1 MSDSESIIRLLK
13 AAEKRVRGNR
23 MVQEI
28 AYGLAIAL
36 VLPVLFKILDFF
48 VGFRLTTV
56 AIFFAVWGIIT
67 LVWLVWRTRGLGES
81 LQKVAASLD
90 SRSSGHDQIKTAYW
104 FIRNPKESDWVD
116 VQIQRAAASARSMA
130 VNSLYP
136 RQLPRASY
144 MAIGL
149 ILLLGLLN
157 FAPLPWNKNWL
168 LGEGAPAFTLD
179 DADKAALQHALE
191 LLKKA
196 EELQKTDLAEK
207 LAQIIRALQEGGMSK
222 DQLSKSLSDLQN
234 AIAERN
240 LDAGQITDG
249 LERIAKALDPS
260 QLTKPTAKEIFKL
273 DLNKAADEVRTLEK
287 NLPSQTEPKLNEM
300 AERFQEASDVAGQ
313 GLEQLSQHL
322 ANTAAAMKRRDTAA
336 GQQGLRQVATELE
349 RLQRVLESQRL
360 QAEAGG
366 ELSGVSD
373 SVGGTPGEIGG
384 GESTPGQG
392 EGEGQGQGEGDGG
405 EGRGGQGQGTGRG
418 QGQGEGEGEGG
429 GEGDGGEV
437 GQVGPGGGEG
447 GKGVGTSGPFPMRG
461 DPTSLETQLDKE
473 PLPIRPTRGSRPETI
488 EEASQ
493 RERSRLDYRNVK
505 SNLTPAQKD
514 TLNQDPIPFE
524 QRQFVKEYIESL
536 RP

>member
-313 GLEQLSQHL
+313 GLEQ
-322 ANTAAAMKRRDTAA
+322 
-336 GQQGLRQVATELE
+336 
-349 RLQRVLESQRL
+349 
-360 QAEAGG
+360 
-366 ELSGVSD
+366 
-373 SVGGTPGEIGG
+373 
-384 GESTPGQG
+384 
-392 EGEGQGQGEGDGG
+392 
-405 EGRGGQGQGTGRG
+405 
-418 QGQGEGEGEGG
+418 
-429 GEGDGGEV
+429 
-437 GQVGPGGGEG
+437 
-447 GKGVGTSGPFPMRG
+447 
-461 DPTSLETQLDKE
+461 
-473 PLPIRPTRGSRPETI
+473 
-488 EEASQ
+488 
-493 RERSRLDYRNVK
+493 
-505 SNLTPAQKD
+505 
-514 TLNQDPIPFE
+514 
-524 QRQFVKEYIESL
+524 
-536 RP
+536 

>member
-366 ELSGVSD
+366 ELSGVSAQQIAPLRNSRLD
-373 SVGGTPGEIGG
+373 PNVPEQRVPRRVNGRRFQGPDQRDLAPSRRERRVIEERVELGDETSEGRHHVTNERLGCPAQSRFEVLEPKVGGRD
-384 GESTPGQG
+384 
-392 EGEGQGQGEGDGG
+392 GDH
-405 EGRGGQGQGTGRG
+405 RGSQCVQSRSGFQLAQPARGLFPAFLGRG
-418 QGQGEGEGEGG
+418 Q
-429 GEGDGGEV
+429 
-437 GQVGPGGGEG
+437 
-447 GKGVGTSGPFPMRG
+447 
-461 DPTSLETQLDKE
+461 
-473 PLPIRPTRGSRPETI
+473 
-488 EEASQ
+488 
-493 RERSRLDYRNVK
+493 ERLHRS
-505 SNLTPAQKD
+505 
-514 TLNQDPIPFE
+514 
-524 QRQFVKEYIESL
+524 
-536 RP
+536 

>member
-1 MSDSESIIRLLK
+1 LSF
-13 AAEKRVRGNR
+13 
-23 MVQEI
+23 
-28 AYGLAIAL
+28 
-36 VLPVLFKILDFF
+36 PVLFKILDFF

-405 EGRGGQGQGTGRG
+405 EGRGGQGQGTGPRAR
-418 QGQGEGEGEGG
+418 
-429 GEGDGGEV
+429 
-437 GQVGPGGGEG
+437 PG
-447 GKGVGTSGPFPMRG
+447 
-461 DPTSLETQLDKE
+461 
-473 PLPIRPTRGSRPETI
+473 
-488 EEASQ
+488 
-493 RERSRLDYRNVK
+493 
-505 SNLTPAQKD
+505 
-514 TLNQDPIPFE
+514 
-524 QRQFVKEYIESL
+524 
-536 RP
+536 

>member
-23 MVQEI
+23 VLQEI

-56 AIFFAVWGIIT
+56 EIFFVVWGLAT
-67 LVWLVWRTRGLGES
+67 VMWLIWRTRGLGEP
-81 LQKVAASLD
+81 LQKIAANVD
-90 SRSSGHDQIKTAYW
+90 TRSSGHDQLKTAYW
-104 FIRNPKESDWVD
+104 FIRNPKDSEWVD
-116 VQIQRAAASARSMA
+116 AQIQRAAASARSIA
-130 VNSLYP
+130 VTSLYP
-136 RQLPRASY
+136 RQLPRVSY
-144 MAIGL
+144 IAIGL
-149 ILLLGLLN
+149 VLLLGLLN
-157 FAPLPWNKNWL
+157 FAPVPWNRNWL
-168 LGEGAPAFTLD
+168 LGEGAPAFALD

-196 EELQKTDLAEK
+196 EELQQTDLAEK

-260 QLTKPTAKEIFKL
+260 LLTKPVAKEIFKL
-273 DLNKAADEVRTLEK
+273 DLNKAAEEVRNLEK
-287 NLPSQTEPKLNEM
+287 NLPSQSEPKLKEM

-313 GLEQLSQHL
+313 GLEQLSQYL
-322 ANTAAAMKRRDTAA
+322 ANTAASMRRRDTAT

-360 QAEAGG
+360 QSEAGG
-366 ELSGVSD
+366 ELAGVSD
-373 SVGGTPGEIGG
+373 SVGGTPGELGG

-392 EGEGQGQGEGDGG
+392 EGEGQGQGEGEGG

-418 QGQGEGEGEGG
+418 QGQGEGEGEGQ
-429 GEGDGGEV
+429 GEGSGEI

-461 DPTSLETQLDKE
+461 EPTSLETQLDKE
-473 PLPIRPTRGSRPETI
+473 PLPVRPTRGSRPETI

-505 SNLTPAQKD
+505 SNLSPAQKD